1 MWLILELHETIRVSR
16 VVSCMPDGF
25 FFLLCDLGR
34 RGEVLKL
41 MKIGQL

>member
-25 FFLLCDLGR
+25 FLLCDLGR

-41 MKIGQL
+41 IKIGQL